1 LCTTYWHLQNEESK
15 LEGVSGLVEA
25 LPDYLVQA
33 ASTSAPG
40 AAAAATSAPRGVGG
54 KSKKD
59 TSFSTSMSVGFAKL
73 VREFWAVF
81 YLSCSTP
88 LAQMGARWLCW

>member
-1 LCTTYWHLQNEESK
+1 MTHLQNEESK
-15 LEGVSGLVEA
+15 LEGVTGLVEA

-40 AAAAATSAPRGVGG
+40 ASSAPRSGGG

-59 TSFSTSMSVGFAKL
+59 TSFSMPVGLGYAK
-73 VREFWAVF
+73 
-81 YLSCSTP
+81 P
-88 LAQMGARWLCW
+88 LRPVLLPR